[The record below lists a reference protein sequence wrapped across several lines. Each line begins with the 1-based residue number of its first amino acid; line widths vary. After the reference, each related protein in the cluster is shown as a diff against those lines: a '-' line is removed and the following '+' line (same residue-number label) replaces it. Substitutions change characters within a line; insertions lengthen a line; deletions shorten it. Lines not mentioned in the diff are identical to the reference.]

1 MNLTRPIV
9 FWIAMLAAVIAVIV
23 LLREVLLPFVAGLVL
38 AYLLNPLAS
47 RIERLG
53 MNRLLATLII
63 VIFAII
69 TVVVLSMLTLPVI
82 VRELEYFIE
91 SFPLYIQRLHT
102 LATDANR
109 PWLSKLVGQGLGE
122 AERSI
127 GDLTALAS
135 DWAGTFL
142 RSIWSGGRALISVL
156 SLAVVTPI
164 VASYLLYHWNSMIAA
179 IDNWIP
185 PARRETVRALA
196 RDIDDTI
203 GGFVR
208 GQGTLCLVL
217 AVFYGVILW
226 LIGLK
231 HGALIGFVAGIASFV
246 PYIGSLSG
254 LVVSTCVAIAQFWPD
269 WTSILLVP
277 AVFFIGQSL
286 ADYVLAPYL
295 VARRVHL
302 IQCG

>member
-1 MNLTRPIV
+1 M
-9 FWIAMLAAVIAVIV
+9 A
-23 LLREVLLPFVAGLVL
+23 
-38 AYLLNPLAS
+38 
-47 RIERLG
+47 
-53 MNRLLATLII
+53 
-63 VIFAII
+63 
-69 TVVVLSMLTLPVI
+69 LTLPVI

-91 SFPLYIQRLHT
+91 SFPLYIHRLHT
-102 LATDANR
+102 LADDANR

-122 AERSI
+122 AERSF

-135 DWAGTFL
+135 NWAGTFL
-142 RSIWSGGRALISVL
+142 RSIWSGGRALISML

-208 GQGTLCLVL
+208 GQSTLCLVL

-231 HGALIGFVAGIASFV
+231 HGALIGFVAGVVSFV

-254 LVVSTCVAIAQFWPD
+254 LVVSTCIAIAQFWPD

-277 AVFFIGQSL
+277 AVFFYWTIASGLCFGTVLGSPACASQSSVGDFRTVRL
-286 ADYVLAPYL
+286 RLSFRLCGPRDRSSGRGRYRCRYPLCIAAILREPVLR
-295 VARRVHL
+295 VGFVCART
-302 IQCG
+302 GK

>member
-23 LLREVLLPFVAGLVL
+23 LLREVLLPFVAALVL
-38 AYLLNPLAS
+38 AYLLDPLAS

-53 MNRLLATLII
+53 MNRLLATLTI
-63 VIFAII
+63 VISAII
-69 TVVVLSMLTLPVI
+69 TVVLLSMLTLPVI

-91 SFPLYIQRLHT
+91 SFPLYIHRLHT
-102 LATDANR
+102 LADDANR
-109 PWLSKLVGQGLGE
+109 PWPSKLVGQGLGE

-127 GDLTALAS
+127 GDLTASAS
-135 DWAGTFL
+135 NWAGTFL
-142 RSIWSGGRALISVL
+142 RSIWSGGRALISML

-208 GQGTLCLVL
+208 GQSTLCLVL
-217 AVFYGVILW
+217 AVPLDD
-226 LIGLK
+226 
-231 HGALIGFVAGIASFV
+231 AMVAHQVTG
-246 PYIGSLSG
+246 G
-254 LVVSTCVAIAQFWPD
+254 
-269 WTSILLVP
+269 
-277 AVFFIGQSL
+277 
-286 ADYVLAPYL
+286 
-295 VARRVHL
+295 
-302 IQCG
+302 

>member
-1 MNLTRPIV
+1 M
-9 FWIAMLAAVIAVIV
+9 
-23 LLREVLLPFVAGLVL
+23 
-38 AYLLNPLAS
+38 
-47 RIERLG
+47 
-53 MNRLLATLII
+53 ATLII

-185 PARRETVRALA
+185 PARRETVRALPA
-196 RDIDDTI
+196 ISTTRSA
-203 GGFVR
+203 
-208 GQGTLCLVL
+208 VL
-217 AVFYGVILW
+217 
-226 LIGLK
+226 
-231 HGALIGFVAGIASFV
+231 FVARAHSV
-246 PYIGSLSG
+246 SCSLCSME
-254 LVVSTCVAIAQFWPD
+254 
-269 WTSILLVP
+269 
-277 AVFFIGQSL
+277 
-286 ADYVLAPYL
+286 
-295 VARRVHL
+295 
-302 IQCG
+302 